1 MWLQGDSKTDRQLE
15 GEPDDPLTPTTA
27 QFGPKL
33 FHRRLITCLGRQ
45 VRLKYVLNI
54 VAILSHWR
62 HQCEHHRGKYHVT
75 TDLLLDWLRFNQ
87 TSKADANLT

>member
-62 HQCEHHRGKYHVT
+62 HQCEQFGLFLKV
-75 TDLLLDWLRFNQ
+75 LGNISLG
-87 TSKADANLT
+87 NL